1 MKFTITK
8 IFLLFCIYVSAQNH
22 SIDQHLITF
31 SDYANVNSFYQNT
44 YYNAYDT
51 TQVSWEIIESSMPQ
65 GWEFSNCFP
74 NCYNPGITS
83 GTNNFLP
90 NTQQYLNCH
99 FFPNNT
105 PGTGIVKM
113 QITTNNEYIDT
124 VTWEGTANF
133 ISSINDEIINWIGDE
148 EYLIY
153 DVSGKRIK
161 SFLKNSINIVL
172 YKDGRIEKKVI
183 LSTKN

>member
-1 MKFTITK
+1 MRLIFTK
-8 IFLLFCIYVSAQNH
+8 LSLLFCFCVNAQIH

-44 YYNAYDT
+44 YYNAHDT
-51 TQVSWEIIESSMPQ
+51 TQVSWEIIESTMPQ
-65 GWEFSNCFP
+65 EWEFSNCFP
-74 NCYNPGITS
+74 NCYNPGITN

-99 FFPNNT
+99 FYPNNT
-105 PGTGIVKM
+105 PGSGIVKM

-124 VTWEGTANF
+124 VTWIGTANL
-133 ISSINDEIINWIGDE
+133 ISSINDEIINGIGNE

-153 DVSGKRIK
+153 DVTGKRVK
-161 SFLKNSINIVL
+161 SFLKNSINIIV